1 MTANKFTGTILSQTL
16 FWLHR
21 LVNTFS
27 YTMTTE
33 SHEKVIAERLQGLLG
48 ETDARDL
55 RELVLGSHPADLAG
69 AFATLDE
76 EDQEKLLELWPTEAV
91 APLLAEMAEHFAAD
105 YFESVPPRVA
115 ARALAVLPADD
126 AADLLLQA
134 DPLLREKIIENIPAE
149 LAEDIRAL
157 LSYPEDTA
165 GGRMSLDFVSLPPD
179 VDVET
184 ARGLV
189 KQSIGEELHTLV
201 YLVDSDAHLVGV
213 ATMEKL
219 ASTPRSRPVKDLI
232 EPDYPRVSPAQDQE
246 ELASLFKRYDLL
258 SVPVVDETGVLLG
271 EVTFDDVL
279 EIVHEEATEDIF
291 KMVGTSDEEL
301 EVRGAFSV
309 VRLRLPWLLICLLGA
324 LLSGTII
331 HLFSFALEQV
341 VALASFIPVITAMGG
356 NAGLQ
361 SSTVVIRNLALGRVE
376 GGSILR
382 AALRELRVGSLLGLF
397 SGMIVGGVAWAVGGN
412 PMLGVVVGTA
422 MIGAIIVATLM
433 GAFMPL
439 FFRRLGADPAVASG
453 PFITTANDM
462 TGLTIYLGLGMLL
475 LKFLV

>member
-1 MTANKFTGTILSQTL
+1 MPPETQAKLMAQ
-16 FWLHR
+16 
-21 LVNTFS
+21 
-27 YTMTTE
+27 
-33 SHEKVIAERLQGLLG
+33 RLQGLLDG
-48 ETDARDL
+48 TDVQGL
-55 RELVLGSHPADLAG
+55 SELVLENHPADLAG
-69 AFATLDE
+69 GFVVLDE
-76 EDQEKLLELWPTEAV
+76 QDQERLLEIWPTEAV
-91 APLLAEMAEHFAAD
+91 APLLGEMSEHFAAD
-105 YFESVPPRVA
+105 YFESVPTRVA
-115 ARALAVLPADD
+115 ARALSVLPADD
-126 AADLLLQA
+126 AADLLLSA
-134 DPLLREKIIENIPAE
+134 DPPRREQILEDIPKD

-165 GGRMSLDFVSLPPD
+165 GGRMSLDFVNIPPD

-189 KQSIGEELHTLV
+189 KQSIGDELHTLV
-201 YLVDSDAHLVGV
+201 YLVDSGARLVGV
-213 ATMEKL
+213 VTMEKL
-219 ASTPRSRPVKDLI
+219 ASTPHSRPVKDLI
-232 EPDYPRVSPAQDQE
+232 EPDYPSVPPTQDQE
-246 ELASLFKRYDLL
+246 KLAALFKRYDLL
-258 SVPVVDETGVLLG
+258 AVPVVDETGVLLG
-271 EVTFDDVL
+271 EVTVDDVL
-279 EIVHEEATEDIF
+279 EIVNEEATEDIF

-331 HLFSFALEQV
+331 HLFSYALEQV

-361 SSTVVIRNLALGRVE
+361 SSTVVIRNLALGRIQK
-376 GGSILR
+376 GSILR

-397 SGMIVGGVAWAVGGN
+397 SGLIVGGVAWAVGGN

-475 LKFLV
+475 LKFLIPA